1 MGQPELPGFERTPG
15 RLSAAFDAS
24 PLRAAFVST
33 YVPRRCGIATFTRD
47 LIAGIRASVDG
58 DGRERLVLDVAA
70 MHLDDMDL
78 AYPSEVRL
86 VLPAADRAA
95 YLHAAR
101 TLSQSASVVSIQHEY
116 GIYGGPDGDHL
127 LHLLDGLRV
136 PAVTTFHTAL
146 RQPTAG
152 QRRVAIELAR
162 RSSRIVVMADRAR
175 EILAE
180 SYGISGDLV
189 EVIPHGVPDL
199 PFVDPEPLKHRFGL
213 AGRDV
218 ILGFGLLSPTKR
230 YELVIEA
237 LPALVHAVPET
248 LFVIVGETHPEVRRR
263 YGESYRALLVDRVER
278 LGLRNHVLFVDRYV
292 DQAELCD
299 WLLACDIFVTP
310 YGSAQQIVSGTLAYA
325 LAAGKAIVSTPY
337 EYAIELLAD
346 GRGVL
351 TPFDDVEALGDRLL
365 RLLADVGLRD
375 RMRRRAWE
383 HGRSMIWREVGARH
397 LALLEEAA
405 ARRPRRPSHRPATPV
420 AAPIARRPAVPVL
433 VSQSARGARNHLD
446 RLSDGVGIAQHA
458 VGVVPDLRHGY
469 CTDDVAR
476 ALVVDLLHAEH
487 DDGPDIAASIRR
499 QLTFLGEA
507 FQPMSGRF
515 RNLRAADGRW
525 LDEVG
530 SQDAHGRGV
539 HALGEAIGRAHDV
552 IARRLAREL
561 FDAALPATLELDDLR
576 PWAYVAL
583 GCDAALAAEPRHSA
597 PRRILAELGG
607 RLADAFGEAAS
618 TDPIWPWPAPI
629 VTYDNGAPPQA
640 LIVAGR
646 RLGRR
651 DWVRRGADILH
662 WLAAAQRTPQGHL
675 RPIGNRGWWPRGKR
689 PAWFDQQ
696 PIEALS
702 ILEAALAAEEAT
714 GDRDFGELAEA
725 AYGWFLGANDLGLP
739 VADPEDGACHDGLG
753 PDGLNANRGAESTL
767 AWLLAVE
774 RMRGR
779 HAATTL
785 RGGPTGAGAAGVGTT
800 SRTPARR

>member
-1 MGQPELPGFERTPG
+1 MTEQPVLPNLDPLPARGSGAVEG
-15 RLSAAFDAS
+15 SLLHAAF
-24 PLRAAFVST
+24 LST

-47 LIAGIRASVDG
+47 LIAGIGASLDG
-58 DGRERLVLDVAA
+58 NGRSRLIPHVAA
-70 MHLDDMDL
+70 LHLDDVEL

-127 LHLLDGLRV
+127 LYLLDGLRV
-136 PAVTTFHTAL
+136 PAVTTFHTTL
-146 RQPTAG
+146 RRPTAG

-162 RSSRIVVMADRAR
+162 HSSRIVVMAERAR
-175 EILAE
+175 QILAE
-180 SYGISGDLV
+180 SYGIPGDRV

-199 PFVDPEPLKHRFGL
+199 PFVDPEPRKHRFGL

-218 ILGFGLLSPTKR
+218 ILGFGLLSPNKR

-237 LPALVHAVPET
+237 LPSLVRAVPET
-248 LFVIVGETHPEVRRR
+248 VFVVVGETHPEVRRR
-263 YGESYRALLVDRVER
+263 SGETYRAFLVDRVER
-278 LGLRNHVLFVDRYV
+278 LGLGSHVLFVDRYV

-310 YGSAQQIVSGTLAYA
+310 YGSAQQIVSGSLAYA
-325 LAAGKAIVSTPY
+325 LAAGKALVSTPY
-337 EYAIELLAD
+337 EYAIELLAE

-365 RLLADVGLRD
+365 RLLADVTLRD
-375 RMRRRAWE
+375 GMRRRAWE

-397 LALLEEAA
+397 LALLEAA
-405 ARRPRRPSHRPATPV
+405 AKRPRRLSARPATPV
-420 AAPIARRPAVPVL
+420 AARIARRPLLPML
-433 VSQSARGARNHLD
+433 VGQPARGARNHLD

-499 QLTFLGEA
+499 QLAFLGEA
-507 FQPMSGRF
+507 FEPRSGRL

-525 LDEVG
+525 LEEVG
-530 SQDAHGRGV
+530 SQDSHGRGV
-539 HALGEAIGRAHDV
+539 QSLGEAIGRAHDV
-552 IARRLAREL
+552 VARRLARDL
-561 FDAALPATLELDDLR
+561 FDAALPAALELDALR

-583 GCDAALAAEPRHSA
+583 GCDAALAAEPGHA
-597 PRRILAELGG
+597 GRRRALAELGG
-607 RLADAFGEAAS
+607 RLADAFEGAS
-618 TDPIWPWPAPI
+618 LADPAWPWPAPI
-629 VTYDNGAPPQA
+629 VTYDNGAPPQS

-651 DWVRRGADILH
+651 DWVRRGAAILS
-662 WLAAAQRTPQGHL
+662 WLADAQRTPQGHL
-675 RPIGNRGWWPRGKR
+675 RPIGNRGWWPRGER
-689 PAWFDQQ
+689 PAPFDQQ

-702 ILEAALAAEEAT
+702 MCEAALAAEEAT
-714 GDRDFGELAEA
+714 GGRDFGALAEA

-739 VADPEDGACHDGLG
+739 LADPADGACHDGLG

-779 HAATTL
+779 HGAASF
-785 RGGPTGAGAAGVGTT
+785 RGGPTGAGGAVAGRP

>member
-1 MGQPELPGFERTPG
+1 MRQPELPGFEGTSG
-15 RLSAAFDAS
+15 RPSDAFNAS

-47 LIAGIRASVDG
+47 LIGGIRASRDG
-58 DGRERLVLDVAA
+58 DGREQLVLHVAA
-70 MHLDDMDL
+70 MHLDDVEL

-136 PAVTTFHTAL
+136 PAVTTFHTTL

-152 QRRVAIELAR
+152 QRRVATALAR
-162 RSSRIVVMADRAR
+162 HSSSVVVMAERAR

-180 SYGISGDLV
+180 SYGIPGDLV

-199 PFVDPEPLKHRFGL
+199 PLVDPEPLKHRFGL

-218 ILGFGLLSPTKR
+218 ILGFGLLSPNKR

-237 LPALVHAVPET
+237 LPTLVRAVPET

-263 YGESYRALLVDRVER
+263 HGESYRAFLADRVER
-278 LGLRNHVLFVDRYV
+278 LGLRSHVLFVDRYV

-325 LAAGKAIVSTPY
+325 LAAGRAIVSTPY

-365 RLLADVGLRD
+365 RLLADVTLRD

-405 ARRPRRPSHRPATPV
+405 AKRPRRPSRRPATPV

-433 VSQSARGARNHLD
+433 VSHPARGARNHLD

-469 CTDDVAR
+469 CSDDVAR

-507 FQPMSGRF
+507 FEPMSGRF

-525 LDEVG
+525 LEDVG
-530 SQDAHGRGV
+530 SEDCHGRAV
-539 HALGEAIGRAHDV
+539 QALGETVRRAGDIV
-552 IARRLAREL
+552 ARRRAREL
-561 FDAALPATLELDDLR
+561 LDAALPAAKALLHPR
-576 PWAYVAL
+576 PWAYVVL
-583 GCDAALAAEPRHSA
+583 GCDAALAAEPGHRGARHG
-597 PRRILAELGG
+597 LVELGG
-607 RLADAFGEAAS
+607 RLADAFGEAAAA
-618 TDPIWPWPAPI
+618 DPIWPWPAPI
-629 VTYDNGAPPQA
+629 VTYDNGAPPGA

-651 DWVRRGADILH
+651 DWVQRGADVLR
-662 WLAAAQRTPQGHL
+662 WLAAAQRSPQGHL

-689 PAWFDQQ
+689 PARFDQQ

-714 GDRDFGELAEA
+714 GGRDFGELAEA

-739 VADPEDGACHDGLG
+739 VADPDVGACHDGLG

-767 AWLLAVE
+767 AWLLAVQ

-779 HAATTL
+779 
-785 RGGPTGAGAAGVGTT
+785 GAAAELSPGPSGGGVAAAGTT

>member
-1 MGQPELPGFERTPG
+1 
-15 RLSAAFDAS
+15 
-24 PLRAAFVST
+24 
-33 YVPRRCGIATFTRD
+33 
-47 LIAGIRASVDG
+47 
-58 DGRERLVLDVAA
+58 
-70 MHLDDMDL
+70 
-78 AYPSEVRL
+78 
-86 VLPAADRAA
+86 
-95 YLHAAR
+95 
-101 TLSQSASVVSIQHEY
+101 
-116 GIYGGPDGDHL
+116 
-127 LHLLDGLRV
+127 
-136 PAVTTFHTAL
+136 
-146 RQPTAG
+146 
-152 QRRVAIELAR
+152 
-162 RSSRIVVMADRAR
+162 
-175 EILAE
+175 
-180 SYGISGDLV
+180 
-189 EVIPHGVPDL
+189 
-199 PFVDPEPLKHRFGL
+199 
-213 AGRDV
+213 
-218 ILGFGLLSPTKR
+218 
-230 YELVIEA
+230 
-237 LPALVHAVPET
+237 
-248 LFVIVGETHPEVRRR
+248 
-263 YGESYRALLVDRVER
+263 
-278 LGLRNHVLFVDRYV
+278 
-292 DQAELCD
+292 
-299 WLLACDIFVTP
+299 VTP

-365 RLLADVGLRD
+365 RLLADVTLRD

-405 ARRPRRPSHRPATPV
+405 AKQPRRPSRRPAPPV

-433 VSQSARGARNHLD
+433 VSHPARGARNHLD

-476 ALVVDLLHAEH
+476 ALVVDLLHAER

-507 FQPMSGRF
+507 FEPMSGRF

-525 LDEVG
+525 LEDVG

-539 HALGEAIGRAHDV
+539 QALGEAIGRAHDV
-552 IARRLAREL
+552 IARRRAREL
-561 FDAALPATLELDDLR
+561 FDAALPAALELDDLR

-583 GCDAALAAEPRHSA
+583 GCDAALAAEPRHPA
-597 PRRILAELGG
+597 PRRTLAELGG
-607 RLADAFGEAAS
+607 RLADAFGEAAA

-651 DWVRRGADILH
+651 DWVRRGADILR
-662 WLAAAQRTPQGHL
+662 WLAAAQRNPQGHL
-675 RPIGNRGWWPRGKR
+675 RPIGNRGWWPRDKR

-714 GDRDFGELAEA
+714 GGRDFGELAEA

-739 VADPEDGACHDGLG
+739 VADPDDGACHDGLG

-779 HAATTL
+779 HAAATQPPRSGAVRL
-785 RGGPTGAGAAGVGTT
+785 APAVRGRARLHVGQHVAEPGGGDGDRGIGGAVVDAERVGLLVVHPTAGEDDVVDVAGPLIVGLGTQHPVVAPVEDDIRLLEVQERQPGAVQRAGRRGADAVVHDQPAIRGLQRRRPEPDLAGVP
-800 SRTPARR
+800 PAPLARLQEQVLVAPVAQIR